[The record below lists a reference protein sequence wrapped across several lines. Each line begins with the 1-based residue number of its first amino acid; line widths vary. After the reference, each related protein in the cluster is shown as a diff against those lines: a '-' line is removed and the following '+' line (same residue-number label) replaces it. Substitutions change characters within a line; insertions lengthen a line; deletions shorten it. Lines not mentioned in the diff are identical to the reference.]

1 MLINKVSDDACY
13 WNGHDVVIAIGG
25 IFFIER
31 FYVAW
36 RRKLKLSI
44 QWPCSLTTE
53 GVSAV
58 LLSFLCLWNVPG
70 VGAFDH
76 LNGPQCGA
84 FERHFGPGRGEF
96 ERQFSKK
103 SNARGVS
110 RGGHVE
116 ASIWLIHYDHV
127 KTAFRFL
134 LRLRRVRFAYDL
146 VKTRFSE
153 SEAEAEELNKPQR
166 VGTCIVVGLS
176 FFFCFRL
183 RKPSFH

>member
-96 ERQFSKK
+96 ERQFTKK

-110 RGGHVE
+110 RGGGMLKLRFDWYIMITWKQRSDSSYDSV
-116 ASIWLIHYDHV
+116 ACVSLMIWWKLD
-127 KTAFRFL
+127 FR
-134 LRLRRVRFAYDL
+134 
-146 VKTRFSE
+146 S
-153 SEAEAEELNKPQR
+153 
-166 VGTCIVVGLS
+166 
-176 FFFCFRL
+176 
-183 RKPSFH
+183 RKQKRKN